1 MEREKKR
8 KKVPFVAE
16 AYHDYVKAINKDSK
30 SISVHV
36 TAITV
41 TMFLYEK
48 HCAPPPQING

>member
-8 KKVPFVAE
+8 KKLPFVAE
-16 AYHDYVKAINKDSK
+16 VYHDYVKAISKDSK

-36 TAITV
+36 TAVTV

-48 HCAPPPQING
+48 HCAPPP